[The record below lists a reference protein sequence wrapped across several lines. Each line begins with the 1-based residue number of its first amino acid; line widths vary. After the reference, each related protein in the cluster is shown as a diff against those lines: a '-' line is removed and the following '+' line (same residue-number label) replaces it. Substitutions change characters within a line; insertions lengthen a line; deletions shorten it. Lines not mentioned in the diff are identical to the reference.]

1 MKDNLNIVDLR
12 KFRIKEVKMKKLLN
26 FLKRIFSKSV
36 YDISDEDIEEFFKH
50 LRLLGQ
56 KEYTLAYFYKW
67 HRDYRDEKINQQ
79 NKGEI

>member
-1 MKDNLNIVDLR
+1 VDLR

-26 FLKRIFSKSV
+26 FLKRIFSLGYISSKSV

-79 NKGEI
+79 NKGEN